1 VRVVCEITD
10 ICTSFENALKKYD
23 KENNTEKNPTSE
35 TGEYIYSIH
44 LLISDDSLDGEVCN
58 AYIYTYDGR
67 GLEFLPELHPS
78 NIFGRNFVDFKE
90 NYDNFVNRLVEESDS
105 KEAPVELVLSPI
117 FNGKETIYRIV
128 DTQLLF

>member
-1 VRVVCEITD
+1 MD
-10 ICTSFENALKKYD
+10 IKTAFEDALKKYD
-23 KENNTEKNPTSE
+23 SENHTEKQYTSE
-35 TGEYIYSIH
+35 SGDYIFSIH
-44 LLISDDSLDGEVCN
+44 LVISDDSLNGEVCN

-78 NIFGRNFVDFKE
+78 GIFGRNIVDYRL
-90 NYDNFVNRLVEESDS
+90 NYENFVNRLLEESDVND
-105 KEAPVELVLSPI
+105 APIELVLSPL